1 MWHQTKHYIIY
12 KYIQLN
18 EIPRMQPKPQQ
29 VFCKII
35 LGPYF
40 VHISEFTAEYVSQG
54 ISQLVDIFPSEVPP
68 LNLDCR
74 RLEHKVAENIYH
86 GLKTCVSER

>member
-1 MWHQTKHYIIY
+1 
-12 KYIQLN
+12 
-18 EIPRMQPKPQQ
+18 MQPKPQQ

-54 ISQLVDIFPSEVPP
+54 ISQLVDIFPSLYQLAKIMNSHP
-68 LNLDCR
+68 
-74 RLEHKVAENIYH
+74 
-86 GLKTCVSER
+86 